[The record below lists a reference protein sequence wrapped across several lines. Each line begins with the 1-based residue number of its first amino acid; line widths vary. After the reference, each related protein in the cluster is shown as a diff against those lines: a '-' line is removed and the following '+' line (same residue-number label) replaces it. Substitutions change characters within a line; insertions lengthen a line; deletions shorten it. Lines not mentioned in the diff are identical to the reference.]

1 MTASNRPEWL
11 FEPENPMG
19 GARATAWRDTLEGA
33 NFSQEARI
41 AREAIQ
47 NSVDATLP
55 NEKTEIVVRNKTLS
69 AAEMVSV
76 RDALALDSADSPVGR
91 HDALGLP
98 DGNAF
103 QRIAQGAKGGVR
115 TTVIEDYKTCG
126 LGYDANDGKDR
137 FAELCLYLG
146 QDSANVDAARGGSYG
161 FGKTVYEQ
169 ASDCHTFIVYSVF
182 EPSEQTGWHYS
193 RLFVCSHFL
202 GHTFSEDKTPDSRGG
217 GVINTQAG
225 LGMEY
230 ARKRKARAKNAI
242 RLRTKTPPNSPNGW
256 GLKSAPTPNPIGGLQ

>member
-1 MTASNRPEWL
+1 MTASSRLEWL
-11 FEPENPMG
+11 FEREPPMG

-47 NSVDATLP
+47 NSVDATFP

-69 AAEMVSV
+69 AAEMESV
-76 RDALALDSADSPVGR
+76 RDALALDSDDSPVVR
-91 HDALGLP
+91 TSALLGLP

-103 QRIAQGAKGGVR
+103 QRIAQGAEGGVR
-115 TTVIEDYKTCG
+115 TTVIEDWNTCG

-182 EPSEQTGWHYS
+182 EPSGETDGHYS
-193 RLFVCSHFL
+193 RLFVCSHFV
-202 GHTFSEDKTPDSRGG
+202 GHAFSEDKTPDSRGG
-217 GVINTQAG
+217 GG
-225 LGMEY
+225 
-230 ARKRKARAKNAI
+230 
-242 RLRTKTPPNSPNGW
+242 
-256 GLKSAPTPNPIGGLQ
+256 

>member
-11 FEPENPMG
+11 FERERPMG
-19 GARATAWRDTLEGA
+19 GARATAWRDTLEGGQ
-33 NFSQEARI
+33 NFSPEARI

-69 AAEMVSV
+69 PVEMASV
-76 RDALALDSADSPVGR
+76 RDALALDSADSPVAR
-91 HDALGLP
+91 PSALLGLSDDNP
-98 DGNAF
+98 F
-103 QRIAQGAKGGVR
+103 QRIARGAKGGVR
-115 TTVIEDYKTCG
+115 TTVIEDWNTCG
-126 LGYDANDGKDR
+126 LGYDADDGKDR
-137 FAELCLYLG
+137 FEELCLYLG
-146 QDSANVDAARGGSYG
+146 QDSANVDGKRGGSYG

-169 ASDCHTFIVYSVF
+169 ASDDCHTFIVYSVF
-182 EPSEQTGWHYS
+182 EPSEQTGGHYS

-202 GHTFSEDKTPDSRGG
+202 GHTFSEDKTRDSRGG

-230 ARKRKARAKNAI
+230 ACKSPKNAT
-242 RLRTKTPPNSPNGW
+242 RLRTKTPPNSPSGW
-256 GLKSAPTPNPIGGLQ
+256 GSKSASAMNGELQ